1 MEEIKN
7 IIDRLLSGETV
18 KFPAN
23 DEHYKDIKQAINAQG
38 FVLNWNHTRYNP
50 YITMFINF

>member
-7 IIDRLLSGETV
+7 IIDRLLKGETV
-18 KFPAN
+18 NFPAN
-23 DEHYKDIKQAINAQG
+23 DERYRDIKRAINTKG